1 MQKKKNKEK
10 NLTIT
15 EEEIRT
21 NHIVKSSK
29 SYLIVFSI
37 MFLSIFLLLVG
48 SLFRTNITPDYPFV
62 FMGSDNHLRVIT
74 RNNDVNNITDIK
86 ETDIQFTGDTGA
98 KVSFSAVINNHE
110 ASNLVTRATETNWEA
125 EDSVGITCGT
135 EQVNIHYKYKGN
147 GLFAAKGRNAEEIW
161 VLGSGEYD
169 VVAYAPFSGTS
180 GEEQPVLEVTT
191 ASDNQATAE
200 ERAKIDFL
208 FAKGKATSQTPN
220 VTLAFNHVMSRI
232 RLEFQAGE
240 GVDLADITCYLIG
253 LKNNGTFNP
262 KTGETTVSEDPVT
275 DKDDIYWDKIGE
287 QDNYTVQAI
296 LLPQKVQGKVTIQA
310 RMNGYL
316 YEAEFANLTELKSG
330 FSYNYIIKTN
340 KYEDNNYVLTITEQT
355 QIIGWEDENHDPI
368 TSDPSI
374 AETGTE
380 ITNPSWNITEET
392 VTPQPV
398 VK

>member
-1 MQKKKNKEK
+1 M
-10 NLTIT
+10 
-15 EEEIRT
+15 
-21 NHIVKSSK
+21 
-29 SYLIVFSI
+29 
-37 MFLSIFLLLVG
+37 
-48 SLFRTNITPDYPFV
+48 
-62 FMGSDNHLRVIT
+62 
-74 RNNDVNNITDIK
+74 
-86 ETDIQFTGDTGA
+86 
-98 KVSFSAVINNHE
+98 
-110 ASNLVTRATETNWEA
+110 
-125 EDSVGITCGT
+125 
-135 EQVNIHYKYKGN
+135 
-147 GLFAAKGRNAEEIW
+147 
-161 VLGSGEYD
+161 
-169 VVAYAPFSGTS
+169 
-180 GEEQPVLEVTT
+180 
-191 ASDNQATAE
+191 
-200 ERAKIDFL
+200 
-208 FAKGKATSQTPN
+208 
-220 VTLAFNHVMSRI
+220 
-232 RLEFQAGE
+232 
-240 GVDLADITCYLIG
+240 DLADITSYLIG